1 MFILEI
7 YDLTCPCA
15 CIEMWR
21 KSILFTSFNNQFRK
35 YKSQFSQFFCP
46 VWTTMGSGSHVESCF
61 EFWLEKRK
69 LCNKSFACSGKEL
82 SYIMHTPKLLLCHKY
97 LDYLIDIDFHLIVF
111 AILTFWLQAWH
122 FLHYFSSYVIRIS
135 SSFDF
140 SLIDKI

>member
-97 LDYLIDIDFHLIVF
+97 LDYLIDMYKFSPHCFCVS
-111 AILTFWLQAWH
+111 H
-122 FLHYFSSYVIRIS
+122 FLIASLPFLTPYFFICQNFFFIQ
-135 SSFDF
+135 FF
-140 SLIDKI
+140 KF